1 MSWLSSFLHPERPYQ
16 AAQDQMQQYY
26 GQAQG
31 QMQPFIQQGQ
41 QAYGGLSDAMQQL
54 LHPEKLQGD
63 WMQSYETSPQA
74 LQMQEQAKQS
84 GLGAASAMGLMGSSP
99 ALQAIQQGQSQIGA
113 ADRQSYLDSLMD
125 KYKTGIGVGQNIYG
139 AGAQMAGQ
147 GAQNAMNMGNIMGG
161 LAGGE
166 AGAGGGMLGQLLG
179 GGLNLGLNYLTGG
192 MGQGGFGRGAW
203 STAGGN

>member
-1 MSWLSSFLHPERPYQ
+1 MSWLSSFMHPERPYQ

-31 QMQPFIQQGQ
+31 ALQPYMDFGT
-41 QAYGGLSDAMQQL
+41 QAGGGLSEAMQNL
-54 LHPEKLQGD
+54 LHPETLQAE
-63 WMQSYETSPQA
+63 WMKSYETSPQA

-99 ALQAIQQGQSQIGA
+99 ALQAIQQGESQIGA
-113 ADRQSYLDSLMD
+113 RDRQSYLDSLMD
-125 KYKTGIGVGQNIYG
+125 KYKTGIGVGQGMFG
-139 AGAQMAGQ
+139 AGAGAAGQ
-147 GAQNAMNMGNIMGG
+147 LGQQSMNMGNIMGG
-161 LAGGE
+161 LAAGE
-166 AGAGGGMLGQLLG
+166 QAAGGGMLGQLLG